1 MIVFCENYQMD
12 VKEYNRDA
20 LKGLFSS
27 GLSGLIRDDEVK
39 VHIVGVLDGFI
50 CERQLPI
57 KQTVADSV
65 IVNDLFEKGNFEAL
79 VFFGDAQLFMCGM
92 FPEYLSKLRRHSL
105 GIGFYVRKGIDS
117 YNYALYLAVS
127 KKMKNTKV
135 GLVSKLSDSF
145 TDNVNALLQLRN
157 RLQDEELIFNH
168 ALYEEL
174 NETVGYRAHLP
185 TLKVLNGF
193 APNHVEGKLPDTD
206 LRKRIEDSPLK
217 IVK

>member
-1 MIVFCENYQMD
+1 MD
-12 VKEYNRDA
+12 VKGYNRDA
-20 LKGLFSS
+20 LKDLFSS
-27 GLSGLIRDDEVK
+27 GLSDLIRDDDVK

-50 CERQLPI
+50 RERPLPR
-57 KQTVADSV
+57 KQTIADSV

-92 FPEYLSKLRRHSL
+92 FPEYLSKHRRHSL

-135 GLVSKLSDSF
+135 ALISKLSDSF

-157 RLQDEELIFNH
+157 RLQDEEVILNQ

-174 NETVGYRAHLP
+174 NETVGYKAHFP
-185 TLKVLNGF
+185 ALKVFDGSGPKR
-193 APNHVEGKLPDTD
+193 AKEKLSGGE
-206 LRKRIEDSPLK
+206 LRKKIEDSPLRIIK
-217 IVK
+217 